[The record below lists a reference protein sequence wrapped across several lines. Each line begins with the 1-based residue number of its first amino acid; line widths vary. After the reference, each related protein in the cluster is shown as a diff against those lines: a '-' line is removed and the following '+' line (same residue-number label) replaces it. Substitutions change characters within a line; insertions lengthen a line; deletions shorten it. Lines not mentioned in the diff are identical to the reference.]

1 MPFHEV
7 VMPLSQVVG
16 LDHVVI
22 AVRDLDASA
31 KTWSALGFTISPRGL
46 HSAHLGSGN
55 YTIMFGPD
63 YIELLGIVT
72 PTDHNAGTRAF
83 LDKREGLERSA
94 FTAVD
99 ATKGVAELIA
109 KGIAATGPLNFSRPV
124 DLPDGGKS
132 EARFSTMHWPG
143 DEKPGGMRIF
153 ACQHLT
159 REAVWIPEL
168 QVHRNT
174 AKRIDRVEILSAD
187 PIKAAAHMARLID
200 QTPVSEPD
208 GAIRVPSGS
217 TRAAFVFLSEA
228 VLRAR
233 YPGVVLGTLPAEGA
247 ISLCIRVDDDE
258 AALAAAGPSAVTC
271 GPGRVVIPPAAA
283 TGVLIEL
290 ATG

>member
-1 MPFHEV
+1 
-7 VMPLSQVVG
+7 MPLAQVVG

-31 KTWSALGFTISPRGL
+31 KTWAQLGFTISPRGL

-72 PTDHNAGTRAF
+72 PTEHNSGTRAF
-83 LDKREGLERSA
+83 LDGREGIERSA

-99 ATKGVAELIA
+99 ATKGVAELQA
-109 KGIAATGPLNFSRPV
+109 KGIAATGPLDFSRPV
-124 DLPDGGKS
+124 DLPNGGKA
-132 EARFSTMHWPG
+132 EARFSTMHWPS

-168 QVHRNT
+168 QVHKNT

-187 PIKAAAHMARLID
+187 PRKAAEHMARLID
-200 QTPVSEPD
+200 QSVTTEPD
-208 GAIRVPSGS
+208 GAYRVASGS
-217 TRAAFVFLSEA
+217 TRAAFVFVSKAQLQS
-228 VLRAR
+228 R
-233 YPGVVLGTLPAEGA
+233 YPGVELGTLPAEGA
-247 ISLCIRVDDDE
+247 IALCIRVDDDE
-258 AALAAAGPSAVTC
+258 AALAAAGPSAVVVA
-271 GPGRVVIPPAAA
+271 PGRIAIPPSAA
-283 TGVLIEL
+283 TGVLVEL

>member
-1 MPFHEV
+1 
-7 VMPLSQVVG
+7 MPLSQVIG
-16 LDHVVI
+16 LDHVVV

-31 KTWSALGFTISPRGL
+31 KTWGALGFTISPRGL

-72 PTDHNAGTRAF
+72 VTEHNAGTRAF

-99 ATKGVAELIA
+99 AAKGVVELNA
-109 KGIAATGPLNFSRPV
+109 KGIAATGPLDFSRPV
-124 DLPDGGKS
+124 DLPNGGKS
-132 EARFSTMHWPG
+132 EARFSTMHWPS

-159 REAVWIPEL
+159 RDAVWIPEL
-168 QVHRNT
+168 QVHKNT
-174 AKRIDRVEILSAD
+174 AKRLDRVEIISAD
-187 PIKAAAHMARLID
+187 PRKAADHMARLID
-200 QTPVSEPD
+200 QTVVLEDD
-208 GAIRVPSGS
+208 GAYRVPSGS
-217 TRAAFVFLSEA
+217 TRAAFVFLSEGQ
-228 VLRAR
+228 LRAR
-233 YPGVVLGTLPAEGA
+233 YPGLTLGVLPTEGA

-258 AALAAAGPSAVTC
+258 AALAAAGPSAVLVA
-271 GPGRVVIPPAAA
+271 PGRVAIPPSAA

>member
-1 MPFHEV
+1 
-7 VMPLSQVVG
+7 MPLSQVIG
-16 LDHVVI
+16 LDHVVV

-31 KTWSALGFTISPRGL
+31 KTWGALGFTISPRGL

-55 YTIMFGPD
+55 YTIMFEAD

-72 PTDHNAGTRAF
+72 VTEHNAGTRAF

-109 KGIAATGPLNFSRPV
+109 KGIAATGPLDFSRPV
-124 DLPDGGKS
+124 DLPNGGKS
-132 EARFSTMHWPG
+132 EARFSTMHWPS

-159 REAVWIPEL
+159 RDAVWIPEL
-168 QVHRNT
+168 QVHKNT
-174 AKRIDRVEILSAD
+174 AKRLDRVEIISAD
-187 PIKAAAHMARLID
+187 PRKAADHMARLID
-200 QTPVSEPD
+200 QTVLPEDD
-208 GAIRVPSGS
+208 GAFRVPSGS
-217 TRAAFVFLSEA
+217 TRAAFVFMNDA
-228 VLRAR
+228 QLRAR
-233 YPGVVLGTLPAEGA
+233 YPGLNVGALPTEGA

-258 AALAAAGPSAVTC
+258 LALAAAGPSAVRVA
-271 GPGRVVIPPAAA
+271 PGRVAIPPSAA

>member
-1 MPFHEV
+1 
-7 VMPLSQVVG
+7 MPLSQVIG
-16 LDHVVI
+16 LDHVVV

-31 KTWSALGFTISPRGL
+31 KTWGALGFTISPRGL

-72 PTDHNAGTRAF
+72 VTEHNAGTRAF

-99 ATKGVAELIA
+99 AAKGVVELNA
-109 KGIAATGPLNFSRPV
+109 KGIAATGPLDFSRPV
-124 DLPDGGKS
+124 DLPNGGKS
-132 EARFSTMHWPG
+132 EARFSTMHWPS

-159 REAVWIPEL
+159 RDAVWIPEL
-168 QVHRNT
+168 QVHKNT
-174 AKRIDRVEILSAD
+174 AKRLDRVEIISAD
-187 PIKAAAHMARLID
+187 PRKAADHMARLID
-200 QTPVSEPD
+200 QTVVLEDD
-208 GAIRVPSGS
+208 GAYRVPSGS
-217 TRAAFVFLSEA
+217 TRAAFVFLSEGQ
-228 VLRAR
+228 LRAR
-233 YPGVVLGTLPAEGA
+233 YPGLTLGVLPVEGA

-258 AALAAAGPSAVTC
+258 AALAAAGPSAVLVA
-271 GPGRVVIPPAAA
+271 PGRVAIPPSAA

>member
-1 MPFHEV
+1 
-7 VMPLSQVVG
+7 MPLSQVIG
-16 LDHVVI
+16 LDHVVV

-31 KTWSALGFTISPRGL
+31 KTWGAVGFTISPRGL

-72 PTDHNAGTRAF
+72 VTEHNAGTRAF

-99 ATKGVAELIA
+99 AAKGVAELNA
-109 KGIAATGPLNFSRPV
+109 KGIAATGPLDFSRPV
-124 DLPDGGKS
+124 DLPNGGKS
-132 EARFSTMHWPG
+132 EARFSTMHWPS

-159 REAVWIPEL
+159 RDAVWIPEL
-168 QVHRNT
+168 QVHKNT
-174 AKRIDRVEILSAD
+174 AKRLDRVEIISAD
-187 PIKAAAHMARLID
+187 PRKAADHMARLID
-200 QTPVSEPD
+200 QTVVLEDD
-208 GAIRVPSGS
+208 GAYRVPSGS
-217 TRAAFVFLSEA
+217 TRAAFVFLSEGQ
-228 VLRAR
+228 LRAR
-233 YPGVVLGTLPAEGA
+233 YPGLSLGVLPVEGA

-258 AALAAAGPSAVTC
+258 AALAAAGPSAVLVA
-271 GPGRVVIPPAAA
+271 PGRVAIPPSAA